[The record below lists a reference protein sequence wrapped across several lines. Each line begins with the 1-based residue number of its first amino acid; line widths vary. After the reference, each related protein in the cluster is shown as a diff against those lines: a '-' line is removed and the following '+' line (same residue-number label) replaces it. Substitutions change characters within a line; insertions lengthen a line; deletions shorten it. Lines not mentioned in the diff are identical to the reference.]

1 MIKHAA
7 GSKQFLCDKHR
18 ALALHNPEQ
27 SKRLCCKLRAMA
39 RDYIN
44 QQRWDEAI
52 PVCGTAF
59 ETADILLRHDSNS
72 KQATEHYLRSAIEL
86 SYTLR
91 KSRHQPDLSA
101 MVDLVRQRL
110 APLHPPA
117 PLQSLLAPLVDIAF
131 SPLGDVDEWM
141 EMLLAMDDAHRQ
153 TRH

>member
-1 MIKHAA
+1 MIKPA
-7 GSKQFLCDKHR
+7 SNKLFLCDKHR

-39 RDYIN
+39 RDYIT
-44 QQRWDEAI
+44 QQRWDDAV

-59 ETADILLRHDSNS
+59 ETADILLRHDDSS
-72 KQATEHYLRSAIEL
+72 KQATERYLRCAIEL

-91 KSRHQPDLSA
+91 KSRHEPDISA
-101 MVDLVRQRL
+101 MVNLVQQRL
-110 APLHPPA
+110 APHYTPA
-117 PLQSLLAPLVDIAF
+117 PLHTMLAPLVDIAF
-131 SPLGDVDEWM
+131 SPLAEVDEWM